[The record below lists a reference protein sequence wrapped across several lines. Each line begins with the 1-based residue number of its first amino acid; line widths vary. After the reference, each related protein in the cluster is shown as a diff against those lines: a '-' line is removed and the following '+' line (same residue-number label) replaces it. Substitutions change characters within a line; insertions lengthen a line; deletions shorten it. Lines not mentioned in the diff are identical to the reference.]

1 VIPLSMARPG
11 QRVTVREHGEVAI
24 KDEEDAKSVKTAL
37 AGNPNSGKTTV
48 FNNLTGGRQHVGNWP
63 GVTVEKKEG
72 VFAYNGYK
80 ITVVDL
86 PGIYSLTAYSLDER
100 IARDFLVRE
109 KPHAVVVIIDA
120 SNLERNLYL
129 VTQLLELGAHVVLDL
144 NMMDVVRSRGVE
156 IDTEKLSAVLG
167 IPIVETVAHRG
178 EGIDQ
183 LKEAIVKVRD
193 EKGDS
198 FKIDYDHDIEGE
210 IEKLQN
216 AATLTGFPSRWAA
229 VKLLEGDAEILKMA
243 VGREIEPLVLE
254 AQTRLERHLGYDLE
268 TALVEKRYAFLSGLV
283 RESTRKRP
291 DLMERL
297 DLSDRIDGVLVN
309 RFLGIPI
316 FLAMMWLVFHL
327 VFTLG
332 APLAY
337 EIDAFMGWCVK
348 GASWG
353 IGAIGGPRWLSSFI
367 SDGIIGGVGSVLVF
381 LPNIMLLFLAIAI
394 LEASGYMARAA
405 FIMDRLMHALGLHG
419 KSFIPMLLGFGCNI
433 PGIMATRTLESK
445 KDRILTILVNPLM
458 SCSARLPIYVL
469 FAGTFFPRNQS
480 MVIFSLYLMGIILA
494 VIVARIFKGI
504 FFKGEVAPLIM
515 ELPPYRLPTIKGVL
529 IHMWE
534 RSSLFLRKAG
544 TIIFLGVVLIWF
556 LASLPVG
563 VEYAARDSVIGR
575 LGSVFAPLLKPA
587 GFGFWQ
593 AGIALFFGILAK
605 EVVVGTLGTLWGV
618 GEMGLT
624 GIIQNQFTALSAYAF
639 MVMTLVYIPCI
650 AAIATIKREANWKW
664 TGLAVGYSLI
674 LGWGLAVLIYQ
685 TGTFIMVLK

>member
-1 VIPLSMARPG
+1 M
-11 QRVTVREHGEVAI
+11 
-24 KDEEDAKSVKTAL
+24 KDNVEAKSVKIAL

-72 VFAYNGYK
+72 TYTHNSHEV
-80 ITVVDL
+80 TVVDL

-100 IARDFLVRE
+100 IARDFLIRE
-109 KPHAVVVIIDA
+109 KPDAVVVVIDA
-120 SNLERNLYL
+120 SNLERNHYL
-129 VTQLLELGAHVVLDL
+129 VTQLLELGAKVILDL
-144 NMMDVVRSRGVE
+144 NMMDMVRSRGVE
-156 IDTEKLSAVLG
+156 IDTGKLSAVLD
-167 IPIVETVAHRG
+167 IPVIETVAFRG
-178 EGIDQ
+178 EGMEE
-183 LKEAIVKVRD
+183 LKEAIAKAKAER
-193 EKGDS
+193 GDS
-198 FKIDYDHDIEGE
+198 LKIDYDHDIEGE

-216 AATLTGFPSRWAA
+216 AVALPGYPSRWVA
-229 VKLLEGDAEILKMA
+229 VKLLEGDAEVLKMVEDTGIA
-243 VGREIEPLVLE
+243 PLVLE

-268 TALVEKRYAFLSGLV
+268 TALVERRYAFLSGLV
-283 RESTRKRP
+283 RESTKKRL

-297 DLSDRIDGVLVN
+297 DLSDRIDRVLVN

-316 FLAMMWLVFHL
+316 FLAMMWLVFQL

-332 APLAY
+332 APLA
-337 EIDAFMGWCVK
+337 EGIDLLMGWLGEGV
-348 GASWG
+348 SSG
-353 IGAIGGPRWLSSFI
+353 IGAVGGPRWLSSLL

-405 FIMDRLMHALGLHG
+405 FVMDRLMHALGLHG

-433 PGIMATRTLESK
+433 PGIMATRTLESE

-469 FAGTFFPRNQS
+469 FAGAFFPRNQGL
-480 MVIFSLYLMGIILA
+480 VIFSLYLMGIILA
-494 VIVARIFKGI
+494 VVVARIFKGI

-529 IHMWE
+529 VHMWE

-556 LASLPVG
+556 LASLPFG
-563 VEYAARDSVIGR
+563 VEYASQESVIGR

-593 AGIALFFGILAK
+593 AGVALSFGILAK
-605 EVVVGTLGTLWGV
+605 EVVVGTLGTLYGV
-618 GEMGLT
+618 EEAGLT
-624 GIIQNQFTALSAYAF
+624 GVIQAQFTALSAYAF
-639 MVMTLVYIPCI
+639 MVMALVYIPCI
-650 AAIATIKREANWKW
+650 AAIATIKRETNWKW
-664 TGLAVGYSLI
+664 TALAVGYSLV

-685 TGTFIMVLK
+685 IGAFIITLT